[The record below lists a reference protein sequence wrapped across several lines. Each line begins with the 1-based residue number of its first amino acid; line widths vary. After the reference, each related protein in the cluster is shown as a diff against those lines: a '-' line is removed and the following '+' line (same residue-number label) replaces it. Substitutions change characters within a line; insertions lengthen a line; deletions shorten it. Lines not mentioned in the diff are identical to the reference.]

1 MSVATSRAPSRAPAS
16 RPRRRARRGRRA
28 TTRALLATTRGTCTA
43 HGLDGAFELTHDA
56 RGTTFVERVT
66 LARGDDADALT
77 TESGRDDDGTTWD
90 ADWYGDRR
98 ATTLDGAHA
107 SAMMTWVRTNQWNDE
122 LAAAGRLRRKK
133 LAEGVE
139 ATAALRRYGVE
150 APTPAKVEKR
160 GRGRAKR
167 RTGREFGGFGGFGAS
182 SDARAPRVPRCATS
196 VYAVSMLDGGR
207 VGGRVFVDEA
217 TGFAWRAEFYH
228 QRGVETWMFEGWE
241 RVAVSETDEV
251 AVPRLAHRT
260 HAEGQVTTFR
270 AESTS
275 SASEDRETYA
285 ALPSSS
291 VAPWASERA
300 WSGDDATIATCRG
313 EGGHILVKATL
324 ESSDDGGA
332 SLTDWFVLDTASTGL
347 AVAPHVA
354 DAVSMPSFG
363 SMAIV
368 GVAAPLE
375 GALRRGKKLS
385 VGALSLSSP
394 IFMEQN
400 LDGALRVPNGERL
413 AGVIGLSVLG
423 AHAIVRIHAPLR
435 VPGSRDPPKLD
446 VRVFRPEAYEPSAE
460 IERAW
465 EPVVFI
471 DGVPYVECSY
481 TIANDGFQG
490 VTEMTT
496 ERRGLFK
503 LALGTGGV
511 GVVLGDRVAVEA
523 DVANRT
529 KALRPGGIMS
539 GPGESAGRLQRV
551 GDEIVTGRIET
562 VRFKSFEFKN
572 VRAVVHLDG
581 APPDADLSPHADGA
595 ACADLFRGCEFVLD
609 LRPSN
614 PRIAVCPP

>member
-1 MSVATSRAPSRAPAS
+1 M
-16 RPRRRARRGRRA
+16 
-28 TTRALLATTRGTCTA
+28 
-43 HGLDGAFELTHDA
+43 THDA

-66 LARGDDADALT
+66 LECGDGADALT
-77 TESGRDDDGTTWD
+77 TASGRDDDGKTWD
-90 ADWYGDRR
+90 ADWYGDCR
-98 ATTLDGAHA
+98 ATALDGAHA

-122 LAAAGRLRRKK
+122 LAARGRLRRKK
-133 LAEGVE
+133 LAAGVE
-139 ATAALRRYGVE
+139 STAALRAYGVA
-150 APTPAKVEKR
+150 APKAPSNVEKR
-160 GRGRAKR
+160 GRGRAKK
-167 RTGREFGGFGGFGAS
+167 RTGREFGGFGAS
-182 SDARAPRVPRCATS
+182 SDARAPRVPKCATS

-228 QRGVETWMFEGWE
+228 QRGVETWMFDGWE

-285 ALPSSS
+285 ASPSSS
-291 VAPWASERA
+291 VAAWASERA
-300 WSGDDATIATCRG
+300 WTGDDATIATCRG

-324 ESSDDGGA
+324 ESSEDGA

-347 AVAPHVA
+347 AVAPYVA
-354 DAVSMPSFG
+354 DAVSMSSFG

-446 VRVFRPEAYEPSAE
+446 VRVFRPEAYQPSAE

-490 VTEMTT
+490 VTEMTM

-595 ACADLFRGCEFVLD
+595 ACADLFRGCELVLD

-614 PRIAVCPP
+614 PRVAVCPP